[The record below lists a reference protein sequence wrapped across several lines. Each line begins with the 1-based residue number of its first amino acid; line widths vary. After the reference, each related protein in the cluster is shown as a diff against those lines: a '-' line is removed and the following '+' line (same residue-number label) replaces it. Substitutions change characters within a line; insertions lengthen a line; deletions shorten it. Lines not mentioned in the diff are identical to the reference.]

1 MGEYRRNRTY
11 YTGGRLVEDDAGG
24 KQVADIVGTAYGGVG
39 EIVMGEG
46 EHVGEEGMQE
56 RVQCLYS
63 VIVGR
68 SD

>member
-1 MGEYRRNRTY
+1 M
-11 YTGGRLVEDDAGG
+11 EDDAGG

-46 EHVGEEGMQE
+46 EQVGEEGMQE

-63 VIVGR
+63 FIVGM

>member
-11 YTGGRLVEDDAGG
+11 YTGGRLVEDDGGG
-24 KQVADIVGTAYGGVG
+24 KQVADVVGTAYGGVG

-63 VIVGR
+63 FIVGM

>member
-1 MGEYRRNRTY
+1 M
-11 YTGGRLVEDDAGG
+11 EDDAGG

-39 EIVMGEG
+39 EMVMGEG